1 MAERRGMLIKNVSE
15 GPVDLKLDDRT
26 LHLDPG
32 DERVVSAVEVRQSV
46 LRESLQLRTIA
57 VVRPSTDEEEEE
69 AVALVKGGA
78 ASGDGR

>member
-15 GPVDLKLDDRT
+15 GPVDLRLDDRT

-32 DERVVSAVEVRQSV
+32 DERVVSAVEVRQPV

-57 VVRPSTDEEEEE
+57 VVRPSTDDE
-69 AVALVKGGA
+69 AAALA
-78 ASGDGR
+78 NDLNAD

>member
-15 GPVDLKLDDRT
+15 GPVDLRLDDRT

-32 DERVVSAVEVRQSV
+32 DERVVSATEVRQPV

-57 VVRPSTDEEEEE
+57 VVRPSTDAE
-69 AVALVKGGA
+69 AAELA
-78 ASGDGR
+78 DEMDAD

>member
-15 GPVDLKLDDRT
+15 GPLDLRLDDRT

-32 DERVVSAVEVRQSV
+32 DERVVSAGEVRQPL

-57 VVRPSTDEEEEE
+57 VVRPSTDEEANVLAEEME
-69 AVALVKGGA
+69 T
-78 ASGDGR
+78 D